1 MPDYANTTT
10 AIDLSRL
17 PAPTFI
23 AVPSY
28 EALLAEN
35 IAWLQGVLPEF
46 DATVESDPAVK
57 ILQLL
62 SYREQLRIKAFN
74 DDALKTMLAYSTGAD
89 LDQIGARLNVERLL
103 LDPGDPDEG
112 IDPTYETD
120 DAYRYRIQLAPESFT
135 VAGPEAAYR
144 FHVLSADATI
154 RDATAT
160 SPLPGQVLITL
171 LSSLG
176 DGTADADQI
185 EAVEER
191 LGVVSGNRRRP
202 LGDEVI
208 VQSAEIVTYV
218 IEAQLTIYSGPD
230 ATVVLAAAQASLA
243 TWLERGGLL
252 GVDAPRAQI
261 TAALVVEGIQNV
273 NLIQPAADCIVDRTQ
288 SAKCAGASVTVAGVG
303 G

>member
-1 MPDYANTTT
+1 MPEYANTTT

-23 AVPSY
+23 DVPSY
-28 EALLAEN
+28 EDLLAEN
-35 IAWLQGVLPEF
+35 IAWLQNVLPEF

-57 ILQLL
+57 ILELL

-74 DDALKTMLAYSTGAD
+74 DSALKVMLAYSTGAD
-89 LDQIGARLNVERLL
+89 LEQIGARLNVPRLL

-112 IDPTYETD
+112 IEPTYESD
-120 DAYRYRIQLAPESFT
+120 QAYRYRIQLAPESFT

-144 FHVLSADATI
+144 FHALSADATI
-154 RDATAT
+154 RDASAT
-160 SPLPGQVLITL
+160 SPAPGQVLITL

-208 VQSAEIVTYV
+208 VQSAEIATYV

-230 ATVVLAAAQASLA
+230 ATVVLAAAQASLDA
-243 TWLERGGLL
+243 WIERGGML
-252 GVDAPRAQI
+252 GDDAPRAQI
-261 TAALVVEGIQNV
+261 SAALVVEGVQNV
-273 NLIQPAADCIVDRTQ
+273 NLIQPAADRVVNRTQ
-288 SAKCAGASVTVAGVG
+288 SAKCAGVSVTLAGVG